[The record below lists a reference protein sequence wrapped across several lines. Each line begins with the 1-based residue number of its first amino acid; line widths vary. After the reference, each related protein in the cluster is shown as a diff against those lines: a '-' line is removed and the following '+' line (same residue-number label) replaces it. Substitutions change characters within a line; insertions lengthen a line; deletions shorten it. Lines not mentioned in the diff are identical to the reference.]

1 MENANLVAILYIS
14 VFTPYTR
21 SPRMHKLAS
30 SIDHLNHWLGKGL
43 GWLTLTMVL
52 LTFFIVIL
60 RYFFSWGSIALQELV
75 MYMHALVFMGGAAY
89 ALQHDEHVR
98 VDIFYREMSEK
109 RKAWVNLIGT
119 IFLLIPVCGLMLWLS
134 LEYVGRAW
142 LIREASPE
150 PGGLA
155 FVYLLKTMI
164 PLMAGLLLLQGIS
177 QILHS
182 ILTLRK
188 VTKP

>member
-1 MENANLVAILYIS
+1 MPILRPILYIS
-14 VFTPYTR
+14 FFR
-21 SPRMHKLAS
+21 KSSRILSMHKLAS
-30 SIDHLNHWLGKGL
+30 SIDTLNNWLGKGL
-43 GWLTLTMVL
+43 GWLTLSMVL
-52 LTFFIVIL
+52 LTFVIVIL

-98 VDIFYREMSEK
+98 VDIFYREMSAR

-119 IFLLIPVCGLMLWLS
+119 LFLLIPVCSLMLWLS

-142 LIREASPE
+142 SIREASPE

-155 FVYLLKTMI
+155 YVYLLKTMI
-164 PLMAGLLLLQGIS
+164 PLMAGLLLLQGFS
-177 QILHS
+177 QLLHS
-182 ILTLRK
+182 LLTLRTVNK
-188 VTKP
+188 V